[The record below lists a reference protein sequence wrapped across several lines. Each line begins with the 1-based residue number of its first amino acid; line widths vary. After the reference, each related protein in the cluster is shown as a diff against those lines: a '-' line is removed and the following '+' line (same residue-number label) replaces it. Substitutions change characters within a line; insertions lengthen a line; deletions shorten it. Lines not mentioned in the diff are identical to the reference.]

1 MCRACVSQQSNPPKM
16 SNNTRLSSGIE
27 GLDEVLGGGFP
38 PGQTYLARGGP
49 GCGKTT
55 LGWHFLTTNLD
66 DGTPRLFITLGE
78 SQAQLRRNGAVSG
91 FPVEAVNV
99 LDLSPDADFFVQ
111 NQGYD
116 IFAAAQVEQEPL
128 TERIVDQ
135 VRALK
140 PQRVFIDSMTQ
151 LRYLA
156 ADTYQFRRRVVG
168 FLRFLLHQGA
178 TVLFTSESSQEAPDE
193 DLQFISDGIITLEMT
208 REGRHIQVSKLRG
221 SEFQKGPHAVRIG
234 DRGLVVFPHLV
245 SNSAL
250 VTTARPHLCP
260 AGIPEIDEMLSG
272 GIETGTVTIISGPS
286 GVGKTTLG
294 LQFIK
299 EAAGRGD
306 RSVVYLFEE
315 AVDTLLTRC
324 EGINIPVRAMVE
336 RGTLSVIKIDPL
348 SYSPDE
354 FSCQVRLEVEKAGAQ
369 IIMIDSVLGYKLSFQ
384 EGDLI
389 RNVHTLCQY
398 LKGRGVT
405 TLLTNEVTSITG
417 DFKVTELGV
426 SYLAD
431 NIIFLRYLEIR
442 GQMRRAI
449 GILKKRLSD
458 FEKTLREFEISR
470 YGIKVGRP
478 LTQLRGILS
487 GVPEFIKSTDDEP

>member
-1 MCRACVSQQSNPPKM
+1 M
-16 SNNTRLSSGIE
+16 SEYYRLSSGIE
-27 GLDEVLGGGFP
+27 GLDEVLEGGFP
-38 PGQTYLARGGP
+38 SGQAYLARGGP

-55 LGWHFLTTNLD
+55 LGWHFLTNNLKD
-66 DGTPRLFITLGE
+66 DTPRLFITLGE
-78 SQAQLRRNGAVSG
+78 SMTQLKRNGAALG
-91 FPVEAVNV
+91 FPVEAVEV
-99 LDLSPDADFFVQ
+99 LDLSPNADFFVQ

-116 IFAAAQVEQEPL
+116 IFAAAQVEQDPL
-128 TERIVDQ
+128 TERIVEQ
-135 VRALK
+135 VSGLK

-151 LRYLA
+151 LRYLST
-156 ADTYQFRRRVVG
+156 DTYQFRRRVVG

-193 DLQFISDGIITLEMT
+193 DLQFISDGIITLGMH
-208 REGRHIQVSKLRG
+208 REGRNIEVSKLRG
-221 SEFQKGPHAVRIG
+221 SRFRKGPHAMRIY
-234 DRGLVVFPHLV
+234 DRGLVVYPHLV
-245 SNSAL
+245 
-250 VTTARPHLCP
+250 AREDSVAPTPTRLCP
-260 AGIPEIDEMLSG
+260 SGIPEIDEMLNG

-286 GVGKTTLG
+286 GVGKTTVG

-315 AVDTLLTRC
+315 AVDTLLNRC

-348 SYSPDE
+348 VYSPDE
-354 FSCQVRLEVEKAGAQ
+354 FSHRVRLEVEKAGAR

-384 EGDLI
+384 EDDLI
-389 RNVHTLCQY
+389 RNIHTLCQY
-398 LKGRGVT
+398 LKAQGVT
-405 TLLTNEVTSITG
+405 TLLTNAIQSITG

-449 GILKKRLSD
+449 GVLKKRLSD

-487 GVPEFIKSTDDEP
+487 GVPEFIKSHENEP

>member
-1 MCRACVSQQSNPPKM
+1 MPHDQ
-16 SNNTRLSSGIE
+16 RLSSGIE

-38 PGQTYLARGGP
+38 PGQAYLARGGP

-55 LGWHFLTTNLD
+55 LGWHFLTTNLE

-78 SQAQLRRNGAVSG
+78 SQAQLKRNGAASG
-91 FPVEAVNV
+91 FEVEAVKV

-111 NQGYD
+111 NRGYD
-116 IFAAAQVEQEPL
+116 IFAAAQVEQGPL

-140 PQRVFIDSMTQ
+140 PQRVFVDSMTQ

-156 ADTYQFRRRVVG
+156 TDTYQFRQQVVG
-168 FLRFLLHQGA
+168 FLRFLLHEGA
-178 TVLFTSESSQEAPDE
+178 TVLFTSEGSQEAPDE
-193 DLQFISDGIITLEMT
+193 DLQFISDGILTLEMHDQD
-208 REGRHIQVSKLRG
+208 RHIQVSKLRG
-221 SEFQKGPHAVRIG
+221 SGFRKGRHALRIC

-245 SNSAL
+245 SGDEPL
-250 VTTARPHLCP
+250 TTTPPHVCP
-260 AGIPEIDEMLSG
+260 TGIPEIDEMLSG
-272 GIETGTVTIISGPS
+272 GIESGTVTIISGPS

-315 AVDTLLTRC
+315 AVDTLLNRC
-324 EGINIPVRAMVE
+324 EGISIPVRAMVE
-336 RGTLSVIKIDPL
+336 RGTLAVIKVDPL
-348 SYSPDE
+348 LYSPDE
-354 FSCQVRLEVEKAGAQ
+354 FAHRVQQEVEHAGARL
-369 IIMIDSVLGYKLSFQ
+369 IMIDSVLGYKLSFQ
-384 EGDLI
+384 EDDLI
-389 RNVHTLCQY
+389 RNIHTLCQY

-405 TLLTNEVTSITG
+405 TILTNEVESITG
-417 DFKVTELGV
+417 DFKATELGV

-449 GILKKRLSD
+449 GVLKKRLSD

-487 GVPEFIKSTDDEP
+487 GVPDFIKSHDDDI

>member
-1 MCRACVSQQSNPPKM
+1 M
-16 SNNTRLSSGIE
+16 SKYYRLSSGIE
-27 GLDEVLGGGFP
+27 GLDEVLEGGFP
-38 PGQTYLARGGP
+38 SGQAYLARGGP

-55 LGWHFLTTNLD
+55 LGWHFLTTNLE

-78 SQAQLRRNGAVSG
+78 SMAQLKRNAIASG
-91 FPVEAVNV
+91 FAVDAVQV

-116 IFAAAQVEQEPL
+116 VFAAAQVEQGPL
-128 TERIVDQ
+128 IERIVEQ
-135 VRALK
+135 VSALK

-156 ADTYQFRRRVVG
+156 TDAYQFRQQVVG

-178 TVLFTSESSQEAPDE
+178 TVLFTSESGQEAPDE
-193 DLQFISDGIITLEMT
+193 DLQFISDGIITLDMHEH
-208 REGRHIQVSKLRG
+208 GRHIQVSKLRG
-221 SEFQKGPHAVRIG
+221 SGFRKGVHAMRIC
-234 DRGLVVFPHLV
+234 DRGLEVFPHLV
-245 SNSAL
+245 AGEDSVNKAP
-250 VTTARPHLCP
+250 TRLCP
-260 AGIPEIDEMLSG
+260 AGIPEIDELLSG

-286 GVGKTTLG
+286 GVGKTTVG

-315 AVDTLLTRC
+315 AVDTLLNRC

-348 SYSPDE
+348 LYSPDE
-354 FSCQVRLEVEKAGAQ
+354 FSHQVRQEVEKAGAQ

-384 EGDLI
+384 DEDLI
-389 RNVHTLCQY
+389 RNIHTLCQY
-398 LKGRGVT
+398 LKGKGIT
-405 TLLTNEVTSITG
+405 TILTNEIESITG

-431 NIIFLRYLEIR
+431 NIIFLRYLEMR

-449 GILKKRLSD
+449 GVLKKRLSD

-487 GVPEFIKSTDDEP
+487 GVPEFIKSHENEP

>member
-1 MCRACVSQQSNPPKM
+1 M
-16 SNNTRLSSGIE
+16 SKYDQISSGIE
-27 GLDEVLGGGFP
+27 GLDEVLEGGFP
-38 PGQTYLARGGP
+38 AGQAYLARGGP

-55 LGWHFLTTNLD
+55 LGWHFLTTNLE
-66 DGTPRLFITLGE
+66 DGTPRLFISLGE
-78 SQAQLRRNGAVSG
+78 SMAQLKRNAAASG
-91 FPVEAVNV
+91 FPVDAVHV

-116 IFAAAQVEQEPL
+116 IFAPAQVEQGPL
-128 TERIVDQ
+128 TDRIVEQ
-135 VRALK
+135 VSALK

-156 ADTYQFRRRVVG
+156 TDAYQFRQQVVG

-178 TVLFTSESSQEAPDE
+178 TVLFTSEGSQEAPDE
-193 DLQFISDGIITLEMT
+193 DLQFISDGILTLQMQE
-208 REGRHIQVSKLRG
+208 EGRYVQVSKLRG
-221 SEFQKGPHAVRIG
+221 GTFRKGRHSMRLG

-245 SNSAL
+245 A
-250 VTTARPHLCP
+250 VEDPVATAAPRLCP
-260 AGIPEIDEMLSG
+260 AGIPEIDELLSG

-315 AVDTLLTRC
+315 AVDTLLNRC
-324 EGINIPVRAMVE
+324 EGINIPVRAMVN
-336 RGTLSVIKIDPL
+336 RGTLAIVKVDPL
-348 SYSPDE
+348 LYSPDE
-354 FSCQVRLEVEKAGAQ
+354 FAHQVRLEVEQAGTQ
-369 IIMIDSVLGYKLSFQ
+369 LIMIDSVLGYKLSFK
-384 EGDLI
+384 EDDLI
-389 RNVHTLCQY
+389 RNIHGLCQY

-405 TLLTNEVTSITG
+405 TILTNEVESITG
-417 DFKVTELGV
+417 DFKATELGV

-431 NIIFLRYLEIR
+431 NIIFLRYLEMR

-449 GILKKRLSD
+449 GVLKKRLSD

-487 GVPEFIKSTDDEP
+487 GVPEFIKSHENEP

>member
-1 MCRACVSQQSNPPKM
+1 MHKKN
-16 SNNTRLSSGIE
+16 RLSSGIE
-27 GLDEVLGGGFP
+27 GLDEVLDGGFP
-38 PGQTYLARGGP
+38 PGQAYLARGGP

-55 LGWHFLTTNLD
+55 LGWHFLTSDLD

-78 SQAQLRRNGAVSG
+78 SQQQLRRNGLASG
-91 FPVEAVNV
+91 FPVEAVQI
-99 LDLSPDADFFVQ
+99 LDLSPGAELFVQ

-116 IFAAAQVEQEPL
+116 IFAAAQVEQAPL
-128 TERIVDQ
+128 AERIVEQ
-135 VRALK
+135 VRAIK

-151 LRYLA
+151 LRYLV
-156 ADTYQFRRRVVG
+156 ADAYQFRQQVAG
-168 FLRFLLHQGA
+168 FLRFLLHEGA

-193 DLQFISDGIITLEMT
+193 DLQFISDGIVTLHMLEQ
-208 REGRHIQVSKLRG
+208 GRQLEVTKLRG
-221 SEFQKGPHAVRIG
+221 STFSKGSHAMRIC

-245 SNSAL
+245 VGEDL
-250 VTTARPHLCP
+250 VPAAVRRLCP
-260 AGIPEIDEMLSG
+260 SGIPEIDELLSG
-272 GIETGTVTIISGPS
+272 GIEGGTVTIFSGPS

-299 EAAGRGD
+299 EAAGRGE

-315 AVDTLLTRC
+315 AVDTLLNRC

-336 RGTLSVIKIDPL
+336 RGTLAVVKIDPL
-348 SYSPDE
+348 LYSPDE
-354 FSCQVRLEVEKAGAQ
+354 FANQVRLEVETAQTQ

-384 EGDLI
+384 EDDLI
-389 RNVHTLCQY
+389 RNIHSLCQY
-398 LKGRGVT
+398 LKARGVT
-405 TLLTNEVTSITG
+405 TLLTNEVGSITG
-417 DFKVTELGV
+417 DFRVTELGV

-431 NIIFLRYLEIR
+431 NIVFLRYLEIR
-442 GQMRRAI
+442 GQLRRAI
-449 GILKKRLSD
+449 GVLKKRLSD

-487 GVPEFIKSTDDEP
+487 GVPEFIKSPNNDEP

>member
-1 MCRACVSQQSNPPKM
+1 M
-16 SNNTRLSSGIE
+16 
-27 GLDEVLGGGFP
+27 
-38 PGQTYLARGGP
+38 
-49 GCGKTT
+49 
-55 LGWHFLTTNLD
+55 
-66 DGTPRLFITLGE
+66 
-78 SQAQLRRNGAVSG
+78 
-91 FPVEAVNV
+91 

-116 IFAAAQVEQEPL
+116 IFAAAQVEQGPM
-128 TERIVDQ
+128 TERIVEQ
-135 VRALK
+135 VKALK

-156 ADTYQFRRRVVG
+156 TDSYQFRQQVVG

-178 TVLFTSESSQEAPDE
+178 TVLFTSEGSQEAPDE

-208 REGRHIQVSKLRG
+208 KEGRHIQVSKLRG
-221 SEFQKGPHAVRIG
+221 SEFQKGPHAMRIG

-245 SNSAL
+245 SGDEPLA
-250 VTTARPHLCP
+250 TAAPRPCP
-260 AGIPEIDEMLSG
+260 SGIPEIDEMLSG

-315 AVDTLLTRC
+315 SVDTLLNRC

-336 RGTLSVIKIDPL
+336 RGTLSVVKVDPL
-348 SYSPDE
+348 VYSPDE
-354 FSCQVRLEVEKAGAQ
+354 FSSQVRLEVEKAGAQ

-384 EGDLI
+384 GEDLI

-405 TLLTNEVTSITG
+405 TILTNEVTSITG

-487 GVPEFIKSTDDEP
+487 GVPEFIKSHKNEP

>member
-1 MCRACVSQQSNPPKM
+1 M
-16 SNNTRLSSGIE
+16 SNNERLLTGIE
-27 GLDEVLGGGFP
+27 GLDEVLDGGVP
-38 PGQTYLARGGP
+38 PGQAYLARGGP

-55 LGWHFLTTNLD
+55 LGWHFLTHNIN

-78 SQAQLRRNGAVSG
+78 SVEQLKRNGAALG
-91 FPVEAVNV
+91 FPVEAVAV
-99 LDLSPDADFFVQ
+99 LDLSPNADFFVQ

-116 IFAAAQVEQEPL
+116 IFAAAQVEQDPL
-128 TERIVDQ
+128 TERIVEQ
-135 VRALK
+135 VNALK

-156 ADTYQFRRRVVG
+156 VDTYQFRRRVVG

-193 DLQFISDGIITLEMT
+193 DLQFISDGIITLDIHQ
-208 REGRHIQVSKLRG
+208 EGRNIQVSKLRG
-221 SEFQKGPHAVRIG
+221 SRFRKGCHSLRIG
-234 DRGLVVFPHLV
+234 DRGLVVYPHLV
-245 SNSAL
+245 AGEDSVA
-250 VTTARPHLCP
+250 TAPTRLCP
-260 AGIPEIDEMLSG
+260 SGIPEIDEMLSG

-286 GVGKTTLG
+286 GVGKTTVG

-315 AVDTLLTRC
+315 AVDTLLSRC
-324 EGINIPVRAMVE
+324 EGINIPVRAMVD

-348 SYSPDE
+348 VYSPDE
-354 FSCQVRLEVEKAGAQ
+354 FSHHVRLEVEKAGAQ

-384 EGDLI
+384 DDDLI
-389 RNVHTLCQY
+389 RNIHTLCQY

-487 GVPEFIKSTDDEP
+487 GVPEFIKSPENEP